1 MKVKFWRY
9 NIELFVF
16 WPIIALFS
24 IALLTSGIILS
35 IQKGLSFVLLI
46 ILGLIF
52 FLIFLYNLFL
62 NKRVLTKIHFSESL
76 IKITWLK
83 NKLYEFSWQEI
94 TDVTTTLCGKG
105 SRYFTLIFK
114 DTKINMIPSK
124 KMLKTIITLC
134 PSENIKNKVV
144 TLFDC
149 YLHIHLKQI

>member
-16 WPIIALFS
+16 WPILTIFS
-24 IALLTSGIILS
+24 LALLTYGLILS
-35 IQKGLSFVLLI
+35 IQQNLYSILLI
-46 ILGLIF
+46 TIGFI
-52 FLIFLYNLFL
+52 FLIIVLYNLFF
-62 NKRVLTKIHFSESL
+62 NKRVLSKIHFSESL

-105 SRYFTLIFK
+105 SRYFTLMFK
-114 DTKINMIPSK
+114 NTKINMIPSK